1 MPDDGDGGEVKVT
14 LGEVN
19 RNLNRLAGEMQRLSG
34 LLEDKLREVEKA
46 MVPREVY
53 QIDRRNIVERFAA
66 LEHDLGEVIK
76 LRDDDIKE
84 RRQFRWAAVA
94 ASVPLL
100 AAIVTVLAGG
110 HL

>member
-1 MPDDGDGGEVKVT
+1 MPAPDDDVT

-19 RNLNRLAGEMQRLSG
+19 RNLVKLSELVERRLG
-34 LLEDKLREVEKA
+34 EVEKT

-53 QIDRRNIVERFAA
+53 QIDRKNIVERFAA